1 MIYDNII
8 ILFSGATVGLILFQT
23 IVIAPTFFKTLE
35 IENSRKLLRIIFP
48 KFFIFIVVINLASI
62 FISVI
67 WGINYKTISTL
78 AAITLIATL
87 CYFLIPATNKSSDD
101 NNKKKFKLLHSLSVI
116 STLII
121 LLLCISQIFLI
132 VRPTEEILWYEKND
146 LLYNFRPINGSI
158 QLGVVH
164 DL

>member
-48 KFFIFIVVINLASI
+48 KFFIFIVLINLTSI

-67 WGINYKTISTL
+67 GGINYK
-78 AAITLIATL
+78 
-87 CYFLIPATNKSSDD
+87 D
-101 NNKKKFKLLHSLSVI
+101 NIYSRSNYTYCDIMLLPYS
-116 STLII
+116 
-121 LLLCISQIFLI
+121 
-132 VRPTEEILWYEKND
+132 RD
-146 LLYNFRPINGSI
+146 
-158 QLGVVH
+158 
-164 DL
+164 

>member
-1 MIYDNII
+1 MIYNNII

-48 KFFIFIVVINLASI
+48 KFFIFIVLINLTSI

-67 WGINYKTISTL
+67 GGINYKIISTL

-101 NNKKKFKLLHSLSVI
+101 NNKKKFKLLHSISVI

-146 LLYNFRPINGSI
+146 FLFNFRPINGSL

>member
-23 IVIAPTFFKTLE
+23 IIIAPTFFKTLE
-35 IENSRKLLRIIFP
+35 IDNSRKLLRIIFP
-48 KFFIFIVVINLASI
+48 KFFIFIVLINLTSI
-62 FISVI
+62 CISVI
-67 WGINYKTISTL
+67 GGINYKTISTL

-101 NNKKKFKLLHSLSVI
+101 NNKKKFKLLHSISVI

-146 LLYNFRPINGSI
+146 FLYNFRPINGSL

>member
-48 KFFIFIVVINLASI
+48 KFFIFIVLINLTSI

-67 WGINYKTISTL
+67 GGINLKTISIKNL
-78 AAITLIATL
+78 FIVI
-87 CYFLIPATNKSSDD
+87 INKFIIYS
-101 NNKKKFKLLHSLSVI
+101 FKEALSTFI
-116 STLII
+116 
-121 LLLCISQIFLI
+121 
-132 VRPTEEILWYEKND
+132 
-146 LLYNFRPINGSI
+146 
-158 QLGVVH
+158 
-164 DL
+164 

>member
-23 IVIAPTFFKTLE
+23 IVIAPTFFITLE

-48 KFFIFIVVINLASI
+48 KFFIFIVLINLTSI

-67 WGINYKTISTL
+67 GGINYKIISTL

-101 NNKKKFKLLHSLSVI
+101 NNKKKFKLIHSISII

-132 VRPTEEILWYEKND
+132 VRPTEEI
-146 LLYNFRPINGSI
+146 F
-158 QLGVVH
+158 
-164 DL
+164 

>member
-48 KFFIFIVVINLASI
+48 KFFIFIVLINLTSI

-67 WGINYKTISTL
+67 GGINYKTISTL

-116 STLII
+116 STLVI

-146 LLYNFRPINGSI
+146 FLYNFRPINGSL

>member
-1 MIYDNII
+1 MIYDDII

-35 IENSRKLLRIIFP
+35 IEVSRNLLRIIFP
-48 KFFIFIVVINLASI
+48 KFFIFIVLINLTWI
-62 FISVI
+62 FISLI
-67 WGINYKTISTL
+67 GGINYKTISTL

-101 NNKKKFKLLHSLSVI
+101 NNKKKFKLLHSISVI

-146 LLYNFRPINGSI
+146 FLYNICPINGTL
-158 QLGVVH
+158 QLGIVH

>member
-1 MIYDNII
+1 MIRKSTVGLRIKKGYVFKIQSHNMIYDNII

-48 KFFIFIVVINLASI
+48 KFFIFIVLINLTSI

-67 WGINYKTISTL
+67 GGINYKTISTL
-78 AAITLIATL
+78 AAIILIATL
-87 CYFLIPATNKSSDD
+87 CYFLIPATNKSSDG

-121 LLLCISQIFLI
+121 LLLCLSQIFLI
-132 VRPTEEILWYEKND
+132 VRPTEEIL
-146 LLYNFRPINGSI
+146 
-158 QLGVVH
+158 
-164 DL
+164 

>member
-48 KFFIFIVVINLASI
+48 KFFIFIVLINLTSI

-67 WGINYKTISTL
+67 GGINYKTFYSRSNYTYCDIM
-78 AAITLIATL
+78 
-87 CYFLIPATNKSSDD
+87 
-101 NNKKKFKLLHSLSVI
+101 LLPYS
-116 STLII
+116 
-121 LLLCISQIFLI
+121 C
-132 VRPTEEILWYEKND
+132 D
-146 LLYNFRPINGSI
+146 
-158 QLGVVH
+158 
-164 DL
+164 

>member
-8 ILFSGATVGLILFQT
+8 ILFSGASVGLILFQT

-48 KFFIFIVVINLASI
+48 KFFIFIVLINLTSI

-67 WGINYKTISTL
+67 GGINYKIISTL

-87 CYFLIPATNKSSDD
+87 CYFLIPATNKSSDN
-101 NNKKKFKLLHSLSVI
+101 NNKKKFKLLHSISVI
-116 STLII
+116 STLIM

-132 VRPTEEILWYEKND
+132 IRPTEEIL
-146 LLYNFRPINGSI
+146 
-158 QLGVVH
+158 
-164 DL
+164 

>member
-1 MIYDNII
+1 M
-8 ILFSGATVGLILFQT
+8 
-23 IVIAPTFFKTLE
+23 
-35 IENSRKLLRIIFP
+35 
-48 KFFIFIVVINLASI
+48 SI

-67 WGINYKTISTL
+67 GGINYKIISTL

-132 VRPTEEILWYEKND
+132 VRPTEEIL
-146 LLYNFRPINGSI
+146 
-158 QLGVVH
+158 
-164 DL
+164 

>member
-23 IVIAPTFFKTLE
+23 IVIAPTFFKNLE
-35 IENSRKLLRIIFP
+35 IKNSRKLLRIIFP
-48 KFFIFIVVINLASI
+48 KFFIFIVLINLTSI

-67 WGINYKTISTL
+67 GGINYKIISTL

-101 NNKKKFKLLHSLSVI
+101 NNKKKFKLLHSISVI

-132 VRPTEEILWYEKND
+132 VRPTEEIL
-146 LLYNFRPINGSI
+146 
-158 QLGVVH
+158 
-164 DL
+164 

>member
-1 MIYDNII
+1 MIYANII

-48 KFFIFIVVINLASI
+48 KFFIFIVVINLTSI

-67 WGINYKTISTL
+67 GGINYMTISTL

-146 LLYNFRPINGSI
+146 FLYNFRPINGSL

>member
-48 KFFIFIVVINLASI
+48 KFFIFIVLINLTSI

-67 WGINYKTISTL
+67 GGINYKTISTL

-146 LLYNFRPINGSI
+146 FLYNFRPINGSL